1 MSALSGKVSIVTGS
15 ATDIGKAIAQR
26 FAAAGA
32 RVVIDY
38 VGKDCVASAS
48 ATEEAITRAGGEYLG
63 VSADVSDPAQ
73 AQDLVARAVAKFGKL
88 DIVVNNAGVE
98 TKSKFVDYPLE
109 AARKIMNVNFFGTFL
124 VAQAAAKQMMKQGA
138 GGRIIN
144 ISSIHEDL
152 PMPENAI
159 YCASKGAIRM
169 LMRTMAVELA
179 PHGITVNNIEPDAI
193 YTPIDAD
200 IEVKPEIEKKL
211 VAEIP
216 LGRWGKPHEIGDLAV
231 FLASDAA
238 SYITGSTYFIDGGML
253 RHAGA
258 Y

>member
-88 DIVVNNAGVE
+88 DIVVNNAGISPIYKPSIEVTQDE
-98 TKSKFVDYPLE
+98 WDAIFAV
-109 AARKIMNVNFFGTFL
+109 NVSAPFR
-124 VAQAAAKQMMKQGA
+124 VSQAAARAMIAAGNGGAIIQMASVAGMIATPRMIAYGA
-138 GGRIIN
+138 AKAALLQ
-144 ISSIHEDL
+144 ISRTLAVEWANKGIRV
-152 PMPENAI
+152 NAI
-159 YCASKGAIRM
+159 APGYIATDLTAGIMSVPRYFDGIRAA
-169 LMRTMAVELA
+169 T
-179 PHGITVNNIEPDAI
+179 
-193 YTPIDAD
+193 
-200 IEVKPEIEKKL
+200 
-211 VAEIP
+211 P
-216 LGRWGKPHEIGDLAV
+216 LGRFGEPDEIAGIAV
-231 FLASDAA
+231 YLASAA
-238 SYITGSTYFIDGGML
+238 SSFATGQTFIVDGGIS
-253 RHAGA
+253 AQ
-258 Y
+258 